1 MTAVGAMLRHASDA
15 ATFRSI
21 LFGRSAGVSQ
31 RWLGVGTAGEFNV
44 RVGDEEWPVSE
55 ARPQTD
61 KRKRRPAT
69 VLDSIRPHRG
79 GRQLPAR
86 RPVPANDSASSKPRP
101 CSACQ
106 SLSKRTRP
114 AAACPMHPAAVS
126 GGCCSQP
133 ESRVCAAAS
142 WSSRSS
148 DRGRH
153 SGGRRR
159 ASGSGPASAP
169 ATRQRGLAGARTS
182 CGGRGIGG
190 LARGR
195 SSAARRRAARTAPA
209 PRAAGSCRPALHA
222 LVHKPRPIFQ
232 SLPSVA
238 ASCSET

>member
-1 MTAVGAMLRHASDA
+1 MLRHASDA

-31 RWLGVGTAGEFNV
+31 RWVGVGTAGEFNV

-148 DRGRH
+148 DRGRPSH
-153 SGGRRR
+153 STTWLSRRPHIVRRPRYWRARTRAFQRSASSGRPNGTCTSRSGILPSGTLCVSPQTEADFPVAPLRRR
-159 ASGSGPASAP
+159 
-169 ATRQRGLAGARTS
+169 
-182 CGGRGIGG
+182 
-190 LARGR
+190 
-195 SSAARRRAARTAPA
+195 
-209 PRAAGSCRPALHA
+209 
-222 LVHKPRPIFQ
+222 
-232 SLPSVA
+232 
-238 ASCSET
+238 